1 MILPPRQRRDMTKAL
16 NRMPDGTSIQI
27 KVTR

>member
-1 MILPPRQRRDMTKAL
+1 MILPPQPRRDMNKAL